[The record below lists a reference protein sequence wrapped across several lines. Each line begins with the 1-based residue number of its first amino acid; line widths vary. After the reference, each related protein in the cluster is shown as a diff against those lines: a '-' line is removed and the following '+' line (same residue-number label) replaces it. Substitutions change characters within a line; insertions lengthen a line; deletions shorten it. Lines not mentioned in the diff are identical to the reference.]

1 MSEQS
6 LLASSTPSTRLIA
19 GLARRLEAIRLARNI
34 SQKDLADEAG
44 VSRSTMTRLADGRPV
59 SLDSFVRIM
68 VALGL
73 ETHLQSMLPDPLVQP
88 VQKVRMAGQVR
99 KRARRPIR
107 PSANSPTAWLWDDNE
122 DDD

>member
-1 MSEQS
+1 MSDHS
-6 LLASSTPSTRLIA
+6 YPAPSAHSTRLIA
-19 GLARRLEAIRLARNI
+19 GLGQRLDSIRLSRNI

-44 VSRSTMTRLADGRPV
+44 VSRSTMTRLADGRTV

-68 VALGL
+68 IALGL

-88 VQKVRMAGQVR
+88 VQKVRLAGQVR

-107 PSANSPTAWLWDDNE
+107 PTANSPTAWLWEDNG
-122 DDD
+122 DSD